1 MASYQ
6 FASPGFLK
14 KNPEANGTVTFA
26 IIIDRN
32 VVPSVSVTF
41 TAANSARVAIT
52 VSPETIPDFV
62 DKSVLDAIRMLSVL
76 TPVPFILENI
86 QVCGPDL
93 HKNAGALQNI
103 AFRAWERSQAG
114 MRTGQQMHNVLAR
127 SQTYLDKVSGSNWS
141 MSGPA
146 GLTAAV
152 PSSSPVAV
160 PSGSP
165 VAIPAA
171 VPAAVPAGNPVAVPA
186 LSVVIPADLNAA
198 KERVLLRLTTGGG
211 APNFTLE
218 NIKNIQSSHNFIAT
232 TRGNTT
238 LTPEEVELVR
248 KDLAKM

>member
-1 MASYQ
+1 MASYL

-32 VVPSVSVTF
+32 VVPSVGVTF

-62 DKSVLDAIRMLSVL
+62 DKSVLDATRMLSVL

-93 HKNAGALQNI
+93 HKNAGALQNN

-127 SQTYLDKVSGSNWS
+127 SQTYLDKVGGSNWPVGGPCGQS
-141 MSGPA
+141 SGCPR
-146 GLTAAV
+146 GRPRSQSSGRPRGRPRWQSSGRPRIECSHTGRSECRKRTCTAAIDNWRGRARFRFGKHQKH
-152 PSSSPVAV
+152 PE
-160 PSGSP
+160 
-165 VAIPAA
+165 
-171 VPAAVPAGNPVAVPA
+171 
-186 LSVVIPADLNAA
+186 LSQLHC
-198 KERVLLRLTTGGG
+198 
-211 APNFTLE
+211 
-218 NIKNIQSSHNFIAT
+218 HNSW
-232 TRGNTT
+232 
-238 LTPEEVELVR
+238 
-248 KDLAKM
+248 

>member
-1 MASYQ
+1 MASYL

-32 VVPSVSVTF
+32 VVPSVGVTF

-62 DKSVLDAIRMLSVL
+62 DKSVLDATRMLSVL

-93 HKNAGALQNI
+93 HKNAGALQNN

-127 SQTYLDKVSGSNWS
+127 SQTYLDKVGGSNWPV
-141 MSGPA
+141 GVPA
-146 GLTAAV
+146 G
-152 PSSSPVAV
+152 SPVAV
-160 PSGSP
+160 PAAVPAASP
-165 VAIPAA
+165 VA
-171 VPAAVPAGNPVAVPA
+171 VPAAVPAGNPAAVPA
-186 LSVVIPADLNAA
+186 LSVAILADLNAA
-198 KERVLLRLTTGGG
+198 KGRVLLRLTTGGG
-211 APNFTLE
+211 APDFALE